1 MGSGSMIQLG
11 RGEPVRSAYERWI
24 MHGVAVD
31 TTKGPAQELRRNAY
45 LSGPHSKI
53 FIVYFSDRAPTAG
66 FRLSLTGGA
75 IHELPLQHLAPA
87 ESHSFYMRGDGS
99 AANQSGPQNCLP
111 QTSGFPYLGPS
122 AILLWI
128 SFGTAQPGL
137 GGAHYFTTPLCPVLY
152 NSTSQCKA

>member
-66 FRLSLTGGA
+66 FRLSLTVGA

-137 GGAHYFTTPLCPVLY
+137 GGAHYFHNAPLPCSL
-152 NSTSQCKA
+152 